1 MAIADQI
8 KRLQNA
14 QLKIKNNFKRLDIK
28 PSDFGLTGSV
38 NAQKMDG
45 LAEMTNPKQLIRIL
59 IARTASAQRLFQNSD
74 ETIQEILEP
83 SFTAN
88 CVNFRET
95 FVGSTWLMEVDTSK
109 GEEFLSTF
117 WGCRTI
123 ENFPNISTQ
132 NAQSLSYT
140 YSNCDNAKSVP
151 AIDFINCGN
160 AWGTFNKCC
169 LLTKVEFYNWGPL
182 AVNHG
187 SICQDCYSLKAF
199 VIRSFSSKRE
209 FKVNNLK
216 NCYHFHGTK
225 DATYNPTGAKDG
237 YIYVPK
243 AYVNEL
249 KAATNW
255 SVFASQ
261 IRALEDYTTDGT
273 TTGPLNTTKMG
284 L

>member
-117 WGCRTI
+117 
-123 ENFPNISTQ
+123 
-132 NAQSLSYT
+132 
-140 YSNCDNAKSVP
+140 
-151 AIDFINCGN
+151 
-160 AWGTFNKCC
+160 
-169 LLTKVEFYNWGPL
+169 
-182 AVNHG
+182 
-187 SICQDCYSLKAF
+187 
-199 VIRSFSSKRE
+199 
-209 FKVNNLK
+209 
-216 NCYHFHGTK
+216 
-225 DATYNPTGAKDG
+225 
-237 YIYVPK
+237 
-243 AYVNEL
+243 
-249 KAATNW
+249 
-255 SVFASQ
+255 
-261 IRALEDYTTDGT
+261 
-273 TTGPLNTTKMG
+273 
-284 L
+284 

>member
-38 NAQKMDG
+38 DTQKMDG

-59 IARTASAQRLFQNSD
+59 IARTASVQRLFQDSD
-74 ETIQEILEP
+74 EAIQEILEP

-88 CVNFRET
+88 CVNFREA
-95 FVGSTWLMEVDTSK
+95 FCGATWLMEIDTSN
-109 GEEFLSTF
+109 GVEFLSTY
-117 WGCRTI
+117 WGCRTV
-123 ENFPNISTQ
+123 ENFPNINTQ
-132 NAQSLSYT
+132 NAQSFSYT
-140 YSNCDNAKSVP
+140 YAECNNAKSVP
-151 AIDFINCGN
+151 AIDLIKCGS
-160 AWGTFNKCC
+160 AWGAFSSCY
-169 LLTKVEFYNWGPL
+169 LLQKVEFLNWGLL

-187 SICQDCYSLKAF
+187 YICQNCYSLKAF
-199 VIRSFSSKRE
+199 VIRSFSSKKE
-209 FKVNNLK
+209 FKVNNLE

-225 DATYNPTGAKDG
+225 NATYNPTGAKDG
-237 YIYVPK
+237 YIYVPR

-249 KAATNW
+249 KSATNW
-255 SVFASQ
+255 SAFASQ